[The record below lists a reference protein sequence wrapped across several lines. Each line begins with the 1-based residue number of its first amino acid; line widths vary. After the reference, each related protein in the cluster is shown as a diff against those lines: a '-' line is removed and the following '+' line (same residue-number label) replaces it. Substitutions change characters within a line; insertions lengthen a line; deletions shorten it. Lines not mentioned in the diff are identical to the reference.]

1 MVVTK
6 KAIESDY
13 EIEKVSKLLIEL
25 GIDFKNIS
33 IYILAFI
40 HRSIVNER
48 NDYTPEHNERLE
60 FLGDAVLELVI
71 TDELFRDFP
80 DKPEGDLTDIR
91 SAIVR
96 GKNLAC
102 VAKELNFQNY
112 LFLGKGEEKTG
123 GRDNDY
129 ILANTLEAFIG
140 ALYVDLGYI
149 PAKEFIL
156 KHIYVTLEDI
166 FEKKLTKDFKTLFQ
180 EFAQAKYD
188 ITPSYQV
195 LKEEG
200 PDHNKNF
207 EVGIFLDEKQ
217 VGTGLGSSKKK
228 AQEAAAKDA
237 YEKMFS

>member
-25 GIDFKNIS
+25 WIDFKNIS

-60 FLGDAVLELVI
+60 FLWDAVLELVI

-80 DKPEGDLTDIR
+80 DKPEWDLTDIR

-112 LFLGKGEEKTG
+112 LFLGKWEEKTW

-129 ILANTLEAFIG
+129 ILANTLEAFIW
-140 ALYVDLGYI
+140 ALYVDLWYI

-195 LKEEG
+195 LKEEW

-207 EVGIFLDEKQ
+207 EVWIFLDEKQ
-217 VGTGLGSSKKK
+217 VWTWLWSSKKK